1 MIHTFVFTQVD
12 VLEAQFAALLSKISS
27 THDFEHIRQA
37 HDKYIATLQ
46 AQLLLANNAVSP
58 SPFNVVSRS
67 PFNTLPLCLP
77 TTHLS
82 VVDLGGGRGEE
93 GGGEIGG
100 TYECNYLCHLI
111 HFGGCV
117 SNTWDI
123 DHWCVLHRFPRC

>member
-93 GGGEIGG
+93 GGGRNRRYI
-100 TYECNYLCHLI
+100 
-111 HFGGCV
+111 
-117 SNTWDI
+117 
-123 DHWCVLHRFPRC
+123 